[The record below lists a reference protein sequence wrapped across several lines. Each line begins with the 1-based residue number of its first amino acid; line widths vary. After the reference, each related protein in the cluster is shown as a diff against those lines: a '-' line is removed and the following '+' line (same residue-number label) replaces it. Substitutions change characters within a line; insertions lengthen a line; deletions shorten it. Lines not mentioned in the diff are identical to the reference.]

1 MLVAFMVYHP
11 RTLTS
16 RHGTWSLNVRN
27 LSVGEFAYPPSF
39 TAEQNEYGVGFSIT
53 RTSSH
58 NSGLLHDPCRGV
70 HEPRV
75 SYMDAATNVS
85 LACSAV

>member
-1 MLVAFMVYHP
+1 MVYHP

-16 RHGTWSLNVRN
+16 RHGTWYLNVGN
-27 LSVGEFAYPPSF
+27 LLVGVFAYPPSF
-39 TAEQNEYGVGFSIT
+39 TTERNECRLGFSIT
-53 RTSSH
+53 RASSH

-75 SYMDAATNVS
+75 SCMDAATNVS